1 MHLFYQLELT
11 NGIHCLS
18 EEESGHAVRVMRMSV
33 GDKAEVTDGRGT
45 RALVELLDT
54 NKRGCAFQVLEQK
67 TIERP
72 VFPNIAIAPTKNLD
86 RFEWFLEKAVEI
98 GVGSVCPILCA
109 NSERRVLKP
118 ERCEKVMLAAM
129 KQSQQDWLPELL
141 PLTPFTDFLK
151 QAEGPLLLA
160 HCRGGIK
167 QPIRTSSEPNSWI
180 LIGPEGDFTAEEVQ
194 AALDRGATSVTLGSN
209 RLRTETAGIFA
220 ISALRLMGVSAK
232 P

>member
-1 MHLFYQLELT
+1 MHLFYQPELT
-11 NGIHCLS
+11 NGIHRLS

-33 GDKAEVTDGRGT
+33 GDRAEVTDGRGT
-45 RALVELLDT
+45 RALAELLDT

-67 TIERP
+67 TVERP
-72 VFPNIAIAPTKNLD
+72 AFPNIAIAPTKNLD

-98 GVGSVCPILCA
+98 GAGSVCPILCA
-109 NSERRVLKP
+109 NSERRILKP

-129 KQSQQDWLPELL
+129 KQSQQDWLPALL
-141 PLTPFTDFLK
+141 PLTPFMDFLK
-151 QAEGPLLLA
+151 QTDGPMLLA
-160 HCRGGIK
+160 HCRDGIK
-167 QPIRTSSEPNSWI
+167 QPIRSLSEPGSWI

-194 AALDRGATSVTLGSN
+194 AALERGAKPVTLGSN

-220 ISALRLMGVSAK
+220 LSALRLMGVSSK

>member
-1 MHLFYQLELT
+1 MHLFFQPELT
-11 NGIHCLS
+11 NGIHRLS
-18 EEESGHAVRVMRMSV
+18 EEESGHAVRVMRMSA

-45 RALVELLDT
+45 RALIELLDT
-54 NKRGCAFQVLEQK
+54 NKRGCVFQVLEQNFV
-67 TIERP
+67 ERP
-72 VFPNIAIAPTKNLD
+72 DYPNIAIAPTKNLD
-86 RFEWFLEKAVEI
+86 RLEWFLEKAVEI
-98 GVGSVCPILCA
+98 GVRSVCPILCA

-151 QAEGPLLLA
+151 QTNGPMLLA
-160 HCRGGIK
+160 HCRDGMK
-167 QPIRTSSEPNSWI
+167 QPIGTSPEPDSWI

-194 AALDRGATSVTLGSN
+194 TALDRGARPVTLGSN

-220 ISALRLMGVSAK
+220 LSAIHIVGDAS
-232 P
+232 